1 MKAFKDGNEA
11 RLYGRFYAR
20 LSKYPEIKAIYAQ
33 TDEQEQSDLQKGVIK
48 ALCVAFDLFKEREA
62 ELNQKSISQIAK
74 ECKEIKSAP
83 ELYVKMLKECYPD
96 IYLKHLQDEQSGD
109 NTADF
114 KPVAFDL
121 FEERETELNQK
132 SIGEIARE
140 CKEIKSAPELYVK
153 MLKE

>member
-1 MKAFKDGNEA
+1 MKAFKDDNEA

-48 ALCVAFDLFKEREA
+48 ALCVAFDLF
-62 ELNQKSISQIAK
+62 
-74 ECKEIKSAP
+74 
-83 ELYVKMLKECYPD
+83 
-96 IYLKHLQDEQSGD
+96 
-109 NTADF
+109 
-114 KPVAFDL
+114 
-121 FEERETELNQK
+121 EERETELNQK

-153 MLKE
+153 MLKECYPDIYLQDEQSGDDTANFKPVAFDLFCALTEQARELNALHTENQRLRERFFQRRANNE

>member
-1 MKAFKDGNEA
+1 MKAFKDDNEA

-48 ALCVAFDLFKEREA
+48 ALCVAFDLFEERET
-62 ELNQKSISQIAK
+62 ELNQKSIGEIAR

-109 NTADF
+109 DTANF
-114 KPVAFDL
+114 KSVAFDL
-121 FEERETELNQK
+121 FCALTEQARELNALHTENQRL
-132 SIGEIARE
+132 RE
-140 CKEIKSAPELYVK
+140 RFFQRSANNE
-153 MLKE
+153 

>member
-1 MKAFKDGNEA
+1 MKAFKDDNEA

-33 TDEQEQSDLQKGVIK
+33 TGEQERSEYRDGVAK
-48 ALCVAFDLFKEREA
+48 ALCVAFDLFEEREA
-62 ELNQKSISQIAK
+62 ELNQKSICQIAR

-109 NTADF
+109 DTANF

-121 FEERETELNQK
+121 FCALTEQARELNALRDENRRL
-132 SIGEIARE
+132 IEIFFVNRSAR
-140 CKEIKSAPELYVK
+140 
-153 MLKE
+153 

>member
-1 MKAFKDGNEA
+1 MKAFKDDNEA

-48 ALCVAFDLFKEREA
+48 ALCVAFDLFEERET
-62 ELNQKSISQIAK
+62 ELNQKSIGEIAR
-74 ECKEIKSAP
+74 ECKEIKGAT

-109 NTADF
+109 DTANF

-121 FEERETELNQK
+121 FCTLTEQARELNALHAENQRL
-132 SIGEIARE
+132 RE
-140 CKEIKSAPELYVK
+140 RFFQRSANNE
-153 MLKE
+153 